1 MAFLAFQSA
10 WRSQVQTAEGGKVM
24 ATNKS
29 IDFAG
34 MEGVQP
40 VIRDIGW
47 DDLVDSLKKGL
58 DDFKTYPSHLVLL
71 VVIYPV
77 LGMILARLTFGY
89 DILPLLFPIISGF
102 ALIGP
107 LAAVSLYELSRRREQ
122 GGKVSWKHAF
132 APFRSPSIGSIL
144 ALGVLQLVIYF
155 VWLVAAQT
163 IYWMTFGNVVPVS
176 ITGFV
181 YEVLTTPAGW
191 ALIIV
196 GGGVGF
202 LFAVTV
208 LIISVVSFPMI
219 LDREV
224 SALEAVQTSIRAV
237 MANPMTMAMWGLIV
251 AVLLGIGM
259 LPLFVGLAVTMPV
272 LGHATWHLYR
282 KVVSF

>member
-1 MAFLAFQSA
+1 MAAHKSA
-10 WRSQVQTAEGGKVM
+10 V
-24 ATNKS
+24 
-29 IDFAG
+29 FAG
-34 MEGVQP
+34 TGTVQP
-40 VIRDIGW
+40 VIRDINRH
-47 DDLVDSLKKGL
+47 DLIDALKKGL

-107 LAAVSLYELSRRREQ
+107 LAAVGLYELSRRREQ

-132 APFRSPSIGSIL
+132 EPFRSPSIGSIL
-144 ALGVLQLVIYF
+144 ALGILQLMIYF
-155 VWLVAAQT
+155 IWLGAALT
-163 IYWMTFGNVVPVS
+163 IYRMTFGNALPVS
-176 ITGFV
+176 IPGFIH
-181 YEVLTTPAGW
+181 EVLTTPAGW
-191 ALIIV
+191 TLIIV

-202 LFAVTV
+202 LFAVII

-219 LDREV
+219 LDRGV
-224 SALEAVQTSIRAV
+224 SVTEAVQTSVRAV
-237 MANPMTMAMWGLIV
+237 MANPMSMTMWGFIV

-282 KVVSF
+282 KVVAY

>member
-1 MAFLAFQSA
+1 
-10 WRSQVQTAEGGKVM
+10 M

-29 IDFAG
+29 IGIAG
-34 MEGVQP
+34 MAGVQP
-40 VIRDIGW
+40 EIRDIGW
-47 DDLVDSLKKGL
+47 DDLVDALKKGL

-71 VVIYPV
+71 VIIYPI
-77 LGMILARLTFGY
+77 LGIILARLTFGY

-102 ALIGP
+102 ALVGP
-107 LAAVSLYELSRRREQ
+107 LAAVGLYELSRRRER

-132 APFRSPSIGSIL
+132 APFKSRSIGSIL

-155 VWLVAAQT
+155 IWLGAALT
-163 IYWMTFGNVVPVS
+163 IYRLTFGTALPVS
-176 ITGFV
+176 IPGFV
-181 YEVLTTPAGW
+181 YEVLTTSAGW
-191 ALIIV
+191 TLIIV

-224 SALEAVQTSIRAV
+224 SAIEAVQTSTRAV
-237 MANPMTMAMWGLIV
+237 MQNPVSMAMWGIIV
-251 AVLLGIGM
+251 TVLLGIGM
-259 LPLFVGLAVTMPV
+259 LPFFIGLAVTMPV

-282 KVVSF
+282 KVVKY

>member
-1 MAFLAFQSA
+1 
-10 WRSQVQTAEGGKVM
+10 M

-29 IDFAG
+29 IGLAG

-40 VIRDIGW
+40 VINDIGW
-47 DDLVDSLKKGL
+47 DDLVDSLKKGF

-71 VVIYPV
+71 VIIYHV
-77 LGMILARLTFGY
+77 LGLLLARLTFGY

-102 ALIGP
+102 ALVGP
-107 LAAVSLYELSRRREQ
+107 LAAVGLYELSRRREK

-132 APFRSPSIGSIL
+132 APFKSSAIGSIL
-144 ALGVLQLVIYF
+144 ALGALQMVIYF
-155 VWLVAAQT
+155 IWLGAALT
-163 IYWMTFGNVVPVS
+163 IYRLTFGNALPDS
-176 ITGFV
+176 ISGFV
-181 YEVLTTPAGW
+181 YEVLTTSAGW
-191 ALIIV
+191 TLIIV

-224 SALEAVQTSIRAV
+224 SAMEAIQTSTRAV
-237 MANPMTMAMWGLIV
+237 MENPMSMTMWGIIV
-251 AVLLGIGM
+251 ATLLGIGM
-259 LPLFVGLAVTMPV
+259 LPLFVGLAVIMPV

-282 KVVSF
+282 KVVKY

>member
-1 MAFLAFQSA
+1 
-10 WRSQVQTAEGGKVM
+10 M
-24 ATNKS
+24 ATHKS
-29 IDFAG
+29 VGFAAT
-34 MEGVQP
+34 EQVQP

-47 DDLVDSLKKGL
+47 DDLVDALKKGL
-58 DDFKTYPSHLVLL
+58 DDFKTYPSHLGLL
-71 VVIYPV
+71 AVIYPV
-77 LGMILARLTFGY
+77 LGMMLARLTFGY

-107 LAAVSLYELSRRREQ
+107 LAAVGLYELSRRREQ
-122 GGKVSWKHAF
+122 GGKASWKYAF
-132 APFRSPSIGSIL
+132 EPFRSPSIGSIL
-144 ALGVLQLVIYF
+144 ALGFIQLVIYF
-155 VWLVAAQT
+155 IWLGAALT
-163 IYWMTFGNVVPVS
+163 IYGMTFGNALPVS
-176 ITGFV
+176 IPGFA

-224 SALEAVQTSIRAV
+224 GVAEAVQTSVRAV
-237 MANPMTMAMWGLIV
+237 MANPMSMTMWGVIV
-251 AVLLGIGM
+251 AALLGIGM

-282 KVVSF
+282 KVVEF

>member
-1 MAFLAFQSA
+1 
-10 WRSQVQTAEGGKVM
+10 M
-24 ATNKS
+24 ATQKS
-29 IDFAG
+29 ASLTG
-34 MEGVQP
+34 MADAQP
-40 VIRDIGW
+40 VINDIDW
-47 DDLVDSLKKGL
+47 DDLVDCLKKGM

-102 ALIGP
+102 ALVGP
-107 LAAVSLYELSRRREQ
+107 LAAVGLYELSRRREK

-132 APFRSPSIGSIL
+132 APFKSPSIGSIL
-144 ALGVLQLVIYF
+144 TLGVLQLVIYF
-155 VWLVAAQT
+155 LWLGAALT
-163 IYWMTFGNVVPVS
+163 IYRLTFGNALPTS
-176 ITGFV
+176 IPGFI
-181 YEVLTTPAGW
+181 YEILTTPAGW
-191 ALIIV
+191 TLIIV

-208 LIISVVSFPMI
+208 LIISVVSFPLI

-224 SALEAVQTSIRAV
+224 SAIEAVQTSARAV
-237 MANPMTMAMWGLIV
+237 LENPMSMTMWGIIV
-251 AVLLGIGM
+251 ATLLGIGM

-282 KVVSF
+282 KVVKH